1 MRQSFVYEIHVMESM
16 KADGKIMVFDLGKV
30 LVDFN
35 WMIVVARMAE
45 RSGKSLA
52 AFEPLIA
59 NPELLLTYETG
70 LISSRE
76 FYEKARE
83 LLGYP
88 EDYSNFC
95 SDFGDMFSE
104 LTPMVEV
111 NRSIRKNGI
120 PTYILSNTNEIAIET
135 IKDQFPFFSEFD
147 GYIYSYIEK
156 AMKPDPAIYKALEK
170 LAGKSPAQIV
180 FIDDNAANIEA
191 AIALGWAAHRH
202 TDHDETVGF
211 LKSQGML

>member
-1 MRQSFVYEIHVMESM
+1 MRHGFGYEIHVMESM

-30 LVDFN
+30 LVDFD
-35 WMIVVARMAE
+35 WMIVVNRMAS
-45 RSGKSLA
+45 RSGKPVA

-76 FYEKARE
+76 FYEKACG
-83 LLGYP
+83 LLGYTG
-88 EDYSNFC
+88 DYSTFC

-170 LAGKSPAQIV
+170 LAGKSPGQIV

-191 AIALGWAAHRH
+191 ASALGWATHRH
-202 TDHDETVGF
+202 TDHNETVGF
-211 LKSQGML
+211 LESQGLL